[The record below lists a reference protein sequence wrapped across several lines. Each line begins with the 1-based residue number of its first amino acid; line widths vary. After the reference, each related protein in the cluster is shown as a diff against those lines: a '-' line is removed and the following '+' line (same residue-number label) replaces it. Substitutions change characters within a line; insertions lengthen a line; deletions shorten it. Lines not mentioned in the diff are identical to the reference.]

1 MTVLGSEVSLLSDN
15 KEDLFSTNLP
25 SHLLDQR
32 LNLHLKKE
40 AMVLLF
46 ASVLFQLL
54 TLRKILA
61 QVHIVRALA
70 VKDSTL

>member
-1 MTVLGSEVSLLSDN
+1 MTVLGSEVFLLSDN
-15 KEDLFSTNLP
+15 KEDLFSINLP
-25 SHLLDQR
+25 PHLLDQR

-40 AMVLLF
+40 GMVLLF

-54 TLRKILA
+54 TMRKILA
-61 QVHIVRALA
+61 QVYIARALA

>member
-1 MTVLGSEVSLLSDN
+1 MTALGFEVSLLSED

-25 SHLLDQR
+25 PHLLDQR
-32 LNLHLKKE
+32 LTLHPKKE

-54 TLRKILA
+54 TMRKILA
-61 QVHIVRALA
+61 QVYIVRALA